1 LATSPCT
8 VNATA
13 TVTVTQ
19 QALPNAGTNGTLTV
33 CAGTTQSNLNYLLLE
48 HRQMVPG
55 QMLVFWF
62 TYTVAATS
70 PCTVAATATVTVY
83 ETALY

>member
-1 LATSPCT
+1 
-8 VNATA
+8 
-13 TVTVTQ
+13 
-19 QALPNAGTNGTLTV
+19 
-33 CAGTTQSNLNYLLLE
+33 
-48 HRQMVPG
+48 MVPG

-83 ETALY
+83 ETAPVLMPVLLY